1 MVSAWLQECRGWD
14 GICMA
19 TEVQGLGWYL
29 QECRDWD
36 GICRATG
43 VQGLGWYLQGYRS
56 AGVGMVSAWLQK
68 CRGWDGICRATGVQG
83 LGWYLQGYRRAGARM
98 VYAGL
103 QGYQLMAYIQVW
115 LPDII
120 TVCPQEGSLTV
131 RGDILLTLIYCKP
144 SCIVIYVWTSQC
156 ASITGLS
163 RFKTVSNMLN
173 RRQII
178 CIWISFNKDFV

>member
-1 MVSAWLQECRGWD
+1 MQGYSSPGIGIVYAGLQKCRGWDDICRSAGIGMVSVGLQECR
-14 GICMA
+14 A
-19 TEVQGLGWYL
+19 
-29 QECRDWD
+29 WD

-43 VQGLGWYLQGYRS
+43 VQELGWYLHGYRS
-56 AGVGMVSAWLQK
+56 AGVGIVSAGLQE

-144 SCIVIYVWTSQC
+144 SCIVIYV
-156 ASITGLS
+156 
-163 RFKTVSNMLN
+163 
-173 RRQII
+173 
-178 CIWISFNKDFV
+178 